1 MKVDVE
7 VDTDDLHSKKVD
19 QQGRVYLS
27 QKLAGKHVE
36 FAIVDV
42 DESD

>member
-7 VDTDDLHSKKVD
+7 IDTDDLHKKTVD

-36 FAIVDV
+36 FAIVEV
-42 DESD
+42 TDE